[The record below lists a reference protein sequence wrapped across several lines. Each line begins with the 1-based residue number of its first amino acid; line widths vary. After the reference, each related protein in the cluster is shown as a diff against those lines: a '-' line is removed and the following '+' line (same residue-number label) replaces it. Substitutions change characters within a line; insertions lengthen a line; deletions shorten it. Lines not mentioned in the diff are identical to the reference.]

1 LRGSEITLEK
11 YSSSFSSCGVIYST
25 VCLAGVKSQRIADQQ
40 QEIVLSRVPFQWH
53 CSAAVHRP
61 QLSNCFMA
69 RQPAVLPW
77 RDRNTEVKTDMKGEM
92 DGDVI
97 RIIFIRISGYCFIL

>member
-1 LRGSEITLEK
+1 MALQRRWQ
-11 YSSSFSSCGVIYST
+11 YVM
-25 VCLAGVKSQRIADQQ
+25 VLAT
-40 QEIVLSRVPFQWH
+40 
-53 CSAAVHRP
+53 VHRP
-61 QLSNCFMA
+61 QLSNCFMV

-97 RIIFIRISGYCFIL
+97 RIIFIRISGHFHTVVPVVEKQHVVQRLNDNTPNT